1 MITYTITVENTGDE
15 TLNGVTVMDSLLGN
29 LSGSYDDVFSPGEE
43 ESHDF
48 TYTVTAQSPD
58 PVPNTV
64 TASGTGCHVQRH
76 RDRHGVVLH
85 GHPQPRHRC
94 HEDLHRNGAGG

>member
-15 TLNGVTVMDSLLGN
+15 TLNGMTVMDSLLGN
-29 LSGSYDDVFSPGEE
+29 LSGSYDDVYSPGGGS

-48 TYTVTAQSPD
+48 TYTVTAKSPD

-64 TASGTGCHVQRH
+64 TALGHGCS
-76 RDRHGVVLH
+76 
-85 GHPQPRHRC
+85 PRTTP
-94 HEDLHRNGAGG
+94 